1 MRRFILVG
9 VLLLAFALRVFALGE
24 KAVWWDEAWSVHVAQ
39 QSLAEATE
47 TTSYDVQPPLYQWAL
62 FGWIRAAG
70 ISEFAI
76 RYLSLLWGLAAAAGT
91 YTVAVRLGG
100 RRAGELAA
108 FFIALSALHIGWS
121 QETRMYAMASA
132 WAVLAVYAALRVR
145 AAPGARGWW
154 ALLVLTGA
162 AIPLT
167 HYLGGFLLAILNLH
181 WLLTWRTHS
190 RAFRRAWIAAMIA
203 IALVLGAWA
212 IYAAG
217 HIRSGGGDF
226 EGSAAFVFQLAATL
240 WATGASV
247 DLDRYL
253 APTLL
258 VMAGLI
264 AGLALY
270 ARRRRAD
277 GLLIALLVIC
287 PPLVIYLLSLPS
299 WRFYAPRPEARYLV
313 IFVPLVYVA
322 FGLALDALRREWR
335 ALGMAAALGLTL
347 LYGAAFLREAD
358 NRYFRDDY
366 ASLFRTVDLLAAPGE
381 PVFFVSDDRYPLV
394 YYHLDRAAGGGS
406 GLRARGIPLPVDDLD
421 GHMRAI
427 IGDAGRFWFVEIERN
442 LSDPAGASV
451 AWLDAHY
458 ARVWRAPFDHNA
470 LTLYAAD
477 TGAPPD
483 SDRALP
489 PAIREARP
497 GDTVRIG
504 VPDGATA
511 SLVYAEQVIASQT
524 AAGSWSLLQF
534 PIYPAYPPGE
544 YTLRAPGTAHTFRVT
559 HSQPAPDDPPA
570 NLDLAFGPL
579 RLLGYTLDR
588 AGAAPGESFELRL
601 FWRADERPPEDYTV
615 FVHLLGADNTVW
627 ATDDAYP
634 AATPTTAL
642 WAGQVI
648 ADRHRLQ
655 VPDNMPPGW
664 YSVEVGLY
672 RLDTGER
679 LSLPDGSD
687 RALIP
692 GFEVRR

>member
-1 MRRFILVG
+1 MRRSIVVG

-24 KAVWWDEAWSVHVAQ
+24 KAAWWDEAWSIHVAQ
-39 QSLAEATE
+39 QSLADTTE
-47 TTSYDVQPPLYQWAL
+47 ITSYDVQPPLYQWAL
-62 FGWIRAAG
+62 FAWIRAAG
-70 ISEFAI
+70 ISEFAV
-76 RYLSLLWGLAAAAGT
+76 RLLSVLWGLVAAAAT
-91 YTVAVRLGG
+91 YAIAARLGG

-132 WAVLAVYAALRVR
+132 WAALAVYGALRLR

-154 ALLVLTGA
+154 VLLVLAGT

-167 HYLGGFLLAILNLH
+167 HYLGGFVLAILNLH
-181 WLLTWRTHS
+181 RLLIWRTHS

-203 IALVLGAWA
+203 IALLLGLWA

-253 APTLL
+253 APTLV
-258 VMAGLI
+258 VMAGL
-264 AGLALY
+264 AGGMALY
-270 ARRRRAD
+270 TARRRHD
-277 GLLIALLVIC
+277 GLLIGLLVVC

-322 FGLALDALRREWR
+322 FGLALDALRRRWR

-347 LYGAAFLREAD
+347 LYGVAFLRETD
-358 NRYFRDDY
+358 NRYYRDEY
-366 ASLFRTVDLLAAPGE
+366 ASLFRMIDLLAAPDE

-394 YYHLDRAAGGGS
+394 YYHLNRAAGGDFD
-406 GLRARGIPLPVDDLD
+406 LRARGIPLPVDDLD
-421 GHMRAI
+421 RHMRAI
-427 IGDAGRFWFVEIERN
+427 VGDAGSFWFVEIERN
-442 LSDPAGASV
+442 LSDPEGESV

-458 ARVWRAPFDHNA
+458 KRIWRVPFAHNVV
-470 LTLYAAD
+470 TLYAAD
-477 TGAPPD
+477 EQPSPA
-483 SDRALP
+483 SDRTLP

-497 GDTVRIG
+497 GDMVRIG

-511 SLVYAEQVIASQT
+511 SLETAGQVIATQT
-524 AAGSWSLLQF
+524 AAGGWSLLQF

-544 YTLRAPGTAHTFRVT
+544 YTLRAPGTVHTFRVT
-559 HSQPAPDDPPA
+559 HSLPAPDDPPA
-570 NLDLAFGPL
+570 NVDLSFGPL
-579 RLLGYTLDR
+579 RLLGYALDR
-588 AGAAPGESFELRL
+588 ASAERGDFFELRL
-601 FWRADERPPEDYTV
+601 FWRADERPPDDYTV
-615 FVHLLGADNTVW
+615 FAHLLGADNTVW
-627 ATDDAYP
+627 ATDDGYP
-634 AATPTTAL
+634 ARMPATAL
-642 WAGQVI
+642 WPGQTI
-648 ADRHRLQ
+648 ADRHRLH
-655 VPDNMPPGW
+655 VPDDIPPGW

-672 RLDTGER
+672 DLDTSER
-679 LSLPDGSD
+679 LRLPDGSD

>member
-1 MRRFILVG
+1 LRRFIIVG
-9 VLLLAFALRVFALGE
+9 VLLAAFALRVYALGE
-24 KAVWWDEAWSVHVAQ
+24 KAAWWDEAWSVHVAQ
-39 QSLAEATE
+39 QSLADATE
-47 TTSYDVQPPLYQWAL
+47 ITSYDVQPPLYQWAL
-62 FGWIRAAG
+62 FAWVRAAG
-70 ISEFAI
+70 ISEFAV
-76 RYLSLLWGLAAAAGT
+76 RYLSVLWGL
-91 YTVAVRLGG
+91 VAVAATYAVAARLGV
-100 RRAGELAA
+100 RRAGALAA

-132 WAVLAVYAALRVR
+132 WAALTVYAALRVR
-145 AAPGARGWW
+145 GARGWW
-154 ALLVLTGA
+154 ALLVLAGA

-167 HYLGGFLLAILNLH
+167 HYLGGFVLAILNLH
-181 WLLTWRTHS
+181 WLLGWRTHS

-203 IALVLGAWA
+203 IALLLGLWA
-212 IYAAG
+212 IYAVG
-217 HIRSGGGDF
+217 HIRGGGGDF

-253 APTLL
+253 APTLV
-258 VMAGLI
+258 VMAGLV

-270 ARRRRAD
+270 ARRRRSD
-277 GLLIALLVIC
+277 GVLVALLVIC

-322 FGLALDALRREWR
+322 FGLAIDALRREWR
-335 ALGMAAALGLTL
+335 VLGMAAALGLTL
-347 LYGAAFLREAD
+347 LYGAAYLREAD
-358 NRYFRDDY
+358 NRYYRDDY
-366 ASLFRTVDLLAAPGE
+366 ATLFRTIDLLAAPGE
-381 PVFFVSDDRYPLV
+381 QVFFVSDDRYPLV
-394 YYHLDRAAGGGS
+394 YYHLDRAAGGDS
-406 GLRARGIPLPVDDLD
+406 DLRARGIPLPVDDLD

-427 IGDAGRFWFVEIERN
+427 VGDASRFWFVEIERN
-442 LSDPAGASV
+442 LSDPAGESV

-458 ARVWRAPFDHNA
+458 TRLWRAPFEHNA
-470 LTLYAAD
+470 VTLYAAD
-477 TGAPPD
+477 AGAPPD
-483 SDRALP
+483 SDRTLI

-511 SLVYAEQVIASQT
+511 SLETAGQVIASQT
-524 AAGSWSLLQF
+524 AAGGWSLLQF
-534 PIYPAYPPGE
+534 PVYPAYPPGE
-544 YTLRAPGTAHTFRVT
+544 YTLRAPDGAHTFRVT
-559 HSQPAPDDPPA
+559 HSLPAPDDPPA

-588 AGAAPGESFELRL
+588 AGAKPGERFDLRL
-601 FWRADERPPEDYTV
+601 FWEVAERPPEDYTV

-627 ATDDAYP
+627 VTDDGYP
-634 AATPTTAL
+634 AGTPTTAL
-642 WAGQVI
+642 WAGQI
-648 ADRHRLQ
+648 LTDRHRLR
-655 VPDNMPPGW
+655 VPDDMPPGW

-679 LSLPDGSD
+679 LALADGSD
-687 RALIP
+687 RALVP

>member
-1 MRRFILVG
+1 MRRFIIVG
-9 VLLLAFALRVFALGE
+9 VLLAAFALRVYALGE
-24 KAVWWDEAWSVHVAQ
+24 KAAWWDEAWSVHVAQ
-39 QSLAEATE
+39 QSLADATE
-47 TTSYDVQPPLYQWAL
+47 ITSYDVQPPLYQWAL
-62 FGWIRAAG
+62 FAWVRAAG
-70 ISEFAI
+70 ISEFAV
-76 RYLSLLWGLAAAAGT
+76 RYLSALWGL
-91 YTVAVRLGG
+91 VAVAATYAVAARLGG
-100 RRAGELAA
+100 RRAGALAA

-132 WAVLAVYAALRVR
+132 WAALTVYAALRVR
-145 AAPGARGWW
+145 GARGWW
-154 ALLVLTGA
+154 ALLVLAGA

-167 HYLGGFLLAILNLH
+167 HYLGGFVLAILNLH
-181 WLLTWRTHS
+181 WLLGWRTHS

-203 IALVLGAWA
+203 IALLLGLWA
-212 IYAAG
+212 IYAVR
-217 HIRSGGGDF
+217 HIRGGGGDF

-253 APTLL
+253 APTLV
-258 VMAGLI
+258 VMAGLV

-270 ARRRRAD
+270 AWRRRSD
-277 GLLIALLVIC
+277 GALVALLVIC

-322 FGLALDALRREWR
+322 FGLALDALRRKWR

-358 NRYFRDDY
+358 NRYYRDDY
-366 ASLFRTVDLLAAPGE
+366 ATLFRTIDLLAAPGE

-394 YYHLDRAAGGGS
+394 YYHMDRAAGGDS
-406 GLRARGIPLPVDDLD
+406 DLRARGIPLPVDDLD
-421 GHMRAI
+421 RHMRAI
-427 IGDAGRFWFVEIERN
+427 VGDASRFWFVEIERN
-442 LSDPAGASV
+442 LSDPAGESV

-458 ARVWRAPFDHNA
+458 TPIWRAPFEHNA
-470 LTLYAAD
+470 VTLYAAD
-477 TGAPPD
+477 AEAPPG
-483 SDRALP
+483 SDRTLI

-511 SLVYAEQVIASQT
+511 SLETAGRVIAAQT
-524 AAGSWSLLQF
+524 AAGGWSLLQF
-534 PIYPAYPPGE
+534 PVYPAYPPGE
-544 YTLRAPGTAHTFRVT
+544 YTLRAPDGTHTFRVT

-579 RLLGYTLDR
+579 RLLGYALDR
-588 AGAAPGESFELRL
+588 AGAKPGERFDLRL
-601 FWRADERPPEDYTV
+601 FWEVAERPPEDYTV

-627 ATDDAYP
+627 ATDDGYP
-634 AATPTTAL
+634 AGTPTTAL
-642 WAGQVI
+642 WAGQVLT
-648 ADRHRLQ
+648 DRHRLR
-655 VPDNMPPGW
+655 VPDDMPPGW
-664 YSVEVGLY
+664 YSVEVGVY

-679 LSLPDGSD
+679 LALADGSD
-687 RALIP
+687 RALVP

>member
-1 MRRFILVG
+1 LRRFIIVG
-9 VLLLAFALRVFALGE
+9 VLLAAFALRVYALGE
-24 KAVWWDEAWSVHVAQ
+24 KAAWWDEAWSVHVAQ
-39 QSLAEATE
+39 QSLADATE
-47 TTSYDVQPPLYQWAL
+47 ITSYDVQPPLYQWAL
-62 FGWIRAAG
+62 FAWVRAAG
-70 ISEFAI
+70 ISEFAV
-76 RYLSLLWGLAAAAGT
+76 RYLSVLWGL
-91 YTVAVRLGG
+91 VAVAATYAVAARLGV
-100 RRAGELAA
+100 RRAGALAA

-132 WAVLAVYAALRVR
+132 WAALTVYAALRVR
-145 AAPGARGWW
+145 GARGWW
-154 ALLVLTGA
+154 ALLVLAGA

-167 HYLGGFLLAILNLH
+167 HYLGGFVLAILNLH
-181 WLLTWRTHS
+181 WLLGWRTHS

-203 IALVLGAWA
+203 IALLLGLWA
-212 IYAAG
+212 IYAVG
-217 HIRSGGGDF
+217 HIRGGGGDF

-253 APTLL
+253 APTLV
-258 VMAGLI
+258 VMAGLV

-270 ARRRRAD
+270 ARRRRSD
-277 GLLIALLVIC
+277 GALVALLVIC

-322 FGLALDALRREWR
+322 FGLAIDALRREWR
-335 ALGMAAALGLTL
+335 VLGMAAALGLTL
-347 LYGAAFLREAD
+347 LYGAAYLREAD
-358 NRYFRDDY
+358 NRYYRDDY
-366 ASLFRTVDLLAAPGE
+366 ATLFRTIDLLAAPGE
-381 PVFFVSDDRYPLV
+381 QVFFVSDDRYPLV
-394 YYHLDRAAGGGS
+394 YYHLDRAAGGDS
-406 GLRARGIPLPVDDLD
+406 DLRARGIPLPVDDLD

-427 IGDAGRFWFVEIERN
+427 VGDASRFWFVEIERN
-442 LSDPAGASV
+442 LSDPAGESV

-458 ARVWRAPFDHNA
+458 TPIWRAPFEHNA
-470 LTLYAAD
+470 VTLYAAD
-477 TGAPPD
+477 AGAPPD
-483 SDRALP
+483 SDRTLI

-511 SLVYAEQVIASQT
+511 SLETAGQVIASQT
-524 AAGSWSLLQF
+524 AAGGWSLLQF
-534 PIYPAYPPGE
+534 PVYPAYPPGE
-544 YTLRAPGTAHTFRVT
+544 YTLRAPDGAHTFRVT
-559 HSQPAPDDPPA
+559 HSLPAPDDPPA

-588 AGAAPGESFELRL
+588 AGAKPGERFDLRL
-601 FWRADERPPEDYTV
+601 FWEVAERPPEDYTV

-627 ATDDAYP
+627 VTDDGYP
-634 AATPTTAL
+634 AGTPTTAL
-642 WAGQVI
+642 WAGQI
-648 ADRHRLQ
+648 LTDRHRLR
-655 VPDNMPPGW
+655 VPDDMPPGW

-679 LSLPDGSD
+679 LALADGSD
-687 RALIP
+687 RALVP